1 MIKVRLLWVEDS
13 AADRVLYRELLTS
26 GDSNDGWL
34 DGLEIVDVAKPLD
47 SVEAYREFDGIV
59 LDLNL
64 GAVNGLDLASQIHY
78 FDWKIPILVLTGSE
92 PGSIPLDAY
101 ADVDEIAYK
110 QDALSPDGSFYWAF
124 KKWVRWIA
132 RVKERRMRQRP

>member
-1 MIKVRLLWVEDS
+1 MTKVRLLWVEDS
-13 AADRVLYRELLTS
+13 AADRVLYRELLSS

-47 SVEAYREFDGIV
+47 SVEAYREFDGVV

-78 FDWKIPILVLTGSE
+78 FDWRIPILVLTGADA
-92 PGSIPLDAY
+92 GSVTMDAY

-110 QDALSPDGSFYWAF
+110 QDALSPEGSFYWAF

-132 RVKERRMRQRP
+132 RVKEGRR

>member
-1 MIKVRLLWVEDS
+1 MNNVRLLWVEDS
-13 AADRVLYRELLTS
+13 QADRVMYRELLAS

-34 DGLEIVDVAKPLD
+34 DGLDIVDVAKPLD
-47 SVEAYREFDGIV
+47 DVTQYREYDGIV

-78 FDWKIPILVLTGSE
+78 FDWRIPILVLTGSE
-92 PGSIPLDAY
+92 PGSIPLDAH
-101 ADVDEIAYK
+101 ADVDEVAYK
-110 QDALSPDGSFYWAF
+110 QDALSPDGSFYWSF

-132 RVKERRMRQRP
+132 RVKAGRAR

>member
-1 MIKVRLLWVEDS
+1 MTKVRLLWVEDS
-13 AADRVLYRELLTS
+13 AADRVLYRELLSS

-47 SVEAYREFDGIV
+47 AIAGYREFDGIV

-78 FDWKIPILVLTGSE
+78 FDWRIPILVLTGSE
-92 PGSIPLDAY
+92 PGSIPLDAC

-132 RVKERRMRQRP
+132 RVKESRR